1 MAVIFFSGGGDS
13 GGGEHEA
20 TKMNNEDKK
29 IAKLVKESG
38 NRSHKFSPK
47 SESVFFDP

>member
-38 NRSHKFSPK
+38 NRSHKFSLQ
-47 SESVFFDP
+47 SESVFFGP